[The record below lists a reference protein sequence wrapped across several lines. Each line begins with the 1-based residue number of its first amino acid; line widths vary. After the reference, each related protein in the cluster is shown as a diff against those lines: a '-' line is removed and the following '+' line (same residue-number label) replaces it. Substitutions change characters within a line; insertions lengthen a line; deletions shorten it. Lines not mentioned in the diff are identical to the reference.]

1 MPLLQMYCLTVVVCI
16 QSAHICISVVG
27 VHVELSA
34 LHGSPSHGRDERVRG
49 CVGVCVCGPAYHYWA
64 AINECWAL
72 DSNDY
77 RLLIAE
83 LAGAL

>member
-1 MPLLQMYCLTVVVCI
+1 M
-16 QSAHICISVVG
+16 G
-27 VHVELSA
+27 VHIELSA
-34 LHGSPSHGRDERVRG
+34 LHGSPIHGRDERVRVS
-49 CVGVCVCGPAYHYWA
+49 VGVWVCVCVCGPAYHYWA

>member
-1 MPLLQMYCLTVVVCI
+1 MALLFMVEM
-16 QSAHICISVVG
+16 SVFVG
-27 VHVELSA
+27 
-34 LHGSPSHGRDERVRG
+34 G
-49 CVGVCVCGPAYHYWA
+49 CVCVCVCVCGPAYHYWA

-77 RLLIAE
+77 RLLITE

>member
-1 MPLLQMYCLTVVVCI
+1 M
-16 QSAHICISVVG
+16 HI
-27 VHVELSA
+27 ELSA
-34 LHGSPSHGRDERVRG
+34 LHGSPIHGRDECVRVF
-49 CVGVCVCGPAYHYWA
+49 VGVCGCVCVCVWSCIPYT
-64 AINECWAL
+64 INECWAL

>member
-1 MPLLQMYCLTVVVCI
+1 MALLFMVEMSVFVC
-16 QSAHICISVVG
+16 VW
-27 VHVELSA
+27 
-34 LHGSPSHGRDERVRG
+34 
-49 CVGVCVCGPAYHYWA
+49 VCVCGPAYDYWA

-77 RLLIAE
+77 RLLITE

>member
-1 MPLLQMYCLTVVVCI
+1 MALLFMVEMSVFVC
-16 QSAHICISVVG
+16 VWV
-27 VHVELSA
+27 
-34 LHGSPSHGRDERVRG
+34 
-49 CVGVCVCGPAYHYWA
+49 CVCVCVCGPAYHYWA

-77 RLLIAE
+77 RLLITE

>member
-1 MPLLQMYCLTVVVCI
+1 MALLFMVEM
-16 QSAHICISVVG
+16 SVFGCVWVG
-27 VHVELSA
+27 V
-34 LHGSPSHGRDERVRG
+34 
-49 CVGVCVCGPAYHYWA
+49 CVCVCGPAYHYWA

-77 RLLIAE
+77 RLLITE

>member
-1 MPLLQMYCLTVVVCI
+1 MALLFMVEM
-16 QSAHICISVVG
+16 SVFVG
-27 VHVELSA
+27 VW
-34 LHGSPSHGRDERVRG
+34 G
-49 CVGVCVCGPAYHYWA
+49 CVCVCVCGPAYHYWA

-77 RLLIAE
+77 RLLITE

>member
-1 MPLLQMYCLTVVVCI
+1 MALLFMVEM
-16 QSAHICISVVG
+16 SVFVG
-27 VHVELSA
+27 VW
-34 LHGSPSHGRDERVRG
+34 G
-49 CVGVCVCGPAYHYWA
+49 CVCVCVCVCGPAYHYWA